1 MKKRYI
7 TLNCSQSE
15 TEHRLRQQL
24 RVYFPK
30 GIVEENYFRIYKETS
45 GFFLGRG
52 LQRPLF
58 CFFGSFQQ
66 SGSKTYV
73 AYRIFPG
80 LSLFLCYFLLIAF
93 AIFSLYQIIFQNEP
107 LFPAIAVIGFLFLY
121 FLIVDIHKKKCMA
134 DFEKRLTT
142 ESITE

>member
-30 GIVEENYFRIYKETS
+30 GIVEENYFRIYQETS
-45 GFFLGRG
+45 NFFLNRS
-52 LQRPLF
+52 LFRPLF
-58 CFFGSFQQ
+58 YFYGNYQQ
-66 SGSKTYV
+66 SAGQTYV
-73 AYRIFPG
+73 SYRILPG
-80 LSLFLCYFLLIAF
+80 ISLLFCSFILILASLST
-93 AIFSLYQIIFQNEP
+93 LYQIIFQDEP
-107 LFPAIAVIGFLFLY
+107 LFPAIAVVGFLLFDS
-121 FLIVDIHKKKCMA
+121 LILQVQKKKCMA

-142 ESITE
+142 NDHK